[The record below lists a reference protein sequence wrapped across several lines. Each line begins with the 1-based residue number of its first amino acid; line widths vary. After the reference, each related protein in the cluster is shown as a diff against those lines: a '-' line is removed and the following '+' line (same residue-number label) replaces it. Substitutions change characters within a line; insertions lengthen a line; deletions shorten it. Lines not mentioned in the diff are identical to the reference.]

1 MPYVTAT
8 QVDEIL
14 GSDWAEEAAKPL
26 AVQQANDWLKAKGI
40 PADVDD
46 ERIVRAGAYLAKMA
60 AAGTLYADS
69 EGDVKSERVKADT
82 VEVET
87 SFQDGAR
94 AVAGDMLYI
103 RDLLRTW
110 LNPFGSSVRI
120 LSRL

>member
-26 AVQQANDWLKAKGI
+26 AVQMSNDWLTAKGI
-40 PADVDD
+40 LTDVDD
-46 ERIVRAGAYLAKMA
+46 ERITRAGAYLSKMA

-69 EGDVKSERVKADT
+69 DGDVKSERVKADT

-87 SFQDGAR
+87 SFQDGSR

-103 RDLLRTW
+103 RDLLRPW